1 MGGFR
6 RLLRRPA
13 TTLAADAAGVGLARA
28 VQPMRQRPQIAVAFA
43 FVVAQSG
50 RNDPALVDSA
60 RRATPRDAAP
70 HIMNEAVIEIEPH
83 LVAGVAGGGAR
94 REGWEEGAWCS
105 HVAHVARAVG
115 FNLGHSGPSSGTS
128 PNRKLQ

>member
-1 MGGFR
+1 LGGFR

-13 TTLAADAAGVGLARA
+13 TTLAADAAGAGLARA

-50 RNDPALVDSA
+50 RNDLALVDSA

-70 HIMNEAVIEIEPH
+70 RIMNPLGPFDWPEPIDKKTTSCQ
-83 LVAGVAGGGAR
+83 AR
-94 REGWEEGAWCS
+94 PR
-105 HVAHVARAVG
+105 
-115 FNLGHSGPSSGTS
+115 
-128 PNRKLQ
+128 